1 LAGGRESG
9 VGSLAVRLGARPA
22 LDSSRA
28 AWTRDGTPEN
38 TAATL
43 QAAGMSAMLVQKP
56 DDQRAD
62 PRLAARGAIV
72 TDVHPEIGPER
83 QIGNPIRM
91 SVTPLAPPR
100 PAPLLGEHTEEVLTR
115 LLGLGRDAVAR
126 LVEEGGCR

>member
-1 LAGGRESG
+1 
-9 VGSLAVRLGARPA
+9 
-22 LDSSRA
+22 
-28 AWTRDGTPEN
+28 
-38 TAATL
+38 
-43 QAAGMSAMLVQKP
+43 P

-62 PRLAARGAIV
+62 SHLAARGAIV

-91 SVTPLAPPR
+91 SVTPLVTPR

-126 LVEEGGCR
+126 LVEEGVCR